1 MPKIKTHKSTSK
13 RVKVT
18 GSGKLMRRRGF
29 MNHFM
34 EKKDEGRKRNNR
46 KANQVDKTREKSV
59 KRSLGMQLY
68 AQRSRQLNKRL

>member
-13 RVKVT
+13 RVKIT
-18 GSGKLMRRRGF
+18 GSGKLMRRRAF

-46 KANQVDKTREKSV
+46 KANQIDKSREKNV
-59 KRSLGMQLY
+59 KRSLGM
-68 AQRSRQLNKRL
+68 

>member
-1 MPKIKTHKSTSK
+1 MPKIKTHKSTAK

-34 EKKDEGRKRNNR
+34 EKKSEGRKRDNR
-46 KANQVDKTREKSV
+46 KSNEVHSTKQKSV
-59 KRSLGMQLY
+59 KRSLGM
-68 AQRSRQLNKRL
+68 

>member
-13 RVKVT
+13 RIKVT

-34 EKKDEGRKRNNR
+34 EKKSEGRKRNNR
-46 KANQVDKTREKSV
+46 QANQVNKSREKNV
-59 KRSLGMQLY
+59 KRSLGM
-68 AQRSRQLNKRL
+68 